1 MNKNIDYVTYY
12 GKEKIMSEK
21 INLKVLL
28 DHNMKGRKLIDIIN
42 ENNIPIETA
51 CGGKGKCGKCKVK
64 VLEGNISDITENE
77 KKL

>member
-42 ENNIPIETA
+42 AYYRFIR
-51 CGGKGKCGKCKVK
+51 
-64 VLEGNISDITENE
+64 L
-77 KKL
+77 